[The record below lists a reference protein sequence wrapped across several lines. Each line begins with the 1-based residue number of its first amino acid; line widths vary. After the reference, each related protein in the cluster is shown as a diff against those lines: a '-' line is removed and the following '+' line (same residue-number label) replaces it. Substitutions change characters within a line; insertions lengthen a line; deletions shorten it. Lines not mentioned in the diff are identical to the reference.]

1 MPRHWRESRPG
12 RASSG
17 RKPSEG
23 CGPLA
28 EPPRWRI
35 VLDRDA
41 NKQLLRLS
49 RPDRQRI
56 ERAIALLPAGDVRRL
71 KGTIDLWRL
80 RVGDWRIRFR
90 LDGAERRIDV
100 LAVNARGNAYKD

>member
-1 MPRHWRESRPG
+1 
-12 RASSG
+12 
-17 RKPSEG
+17 
-23 CGPLA
+23 
-28 EPPRWRI
+28 
-35 VLDRDA
+35 
-41 NKQLLRLS
+41 
-49 RPDRQRI
+49 
-56 ERAIALLPAGDVRRL
+56 VRRL